1 MLSLSKPAISHI
13 CVAILSSSRN
23 SEDYKK
29 RAVALLLELNI
40 YRSREGFLVIRVRLV
55 GYEPD
60 LERVCAAAMRS
71 CYSPH
76 PGYELF
82 THTSQDKV
90 LDGEK
95 IFDAER
101 IGGLLKRALEL
112 GHYDILE
119 HNSIT
124 WLAEADEKD
133 ILFLMESSKFFETS
147 QIDEQRWL
155 ITTNLRVLVELARG
169 TNHLPLTKELVGTLS
184 EAAPIIASALSMP
197 NTKS

>member
-1 MLSLSKPAISHI
+1 M
-13 CVAILSSSRN
+13 
-23 SEDYKK
+23 
-29 RAVALLLELNI
+29 
-40 YRSREGFLVIRVRLV
+40 RVRLV
-55 GYEPD
+55 AYEPD

-82 THTSQDKV
+82 THTSSDKV

-124 WLAEADEKD
+124 WLVEAEEKE

-169 TNHLPLTKELVGTLS
+169 TNHMQLTKDMVATLN
-184 EAAPIIASALSMP
+184 EAAPIIASALATPTTES
-197 NTKS
+197 

>member
-1 MLSLSKPAISHI
+1 MNP
-13 CVAILSSSRN
+13 
-23 SEDYKK
+23 DYKNE
-29 RAVALLLELNI
+29 AVALLLELNI
-40 YRSREGFLVIRVRLV
+40 YPSREGFLVMRVRLV

-95 IFDAER
+95 IFDTER

-124 WLAEADEKD
+124 WLVEADEKE
-133 ILFLMESSKFFETS
+133 ILSLMNSSKFFETS
-147 QIDEQRWL
+147 RVDEERW
-155 ITTNLRVLVELARG
+155 IVTTNLRVLVELARAKNP
-169 TNHLPLTKELVGTLS
+169 TLLNKELVSTLNS
-184 EAAPIIASALSMP
+184 AAPNIACALAP
-197 NTKS
+197 TLKS